1 MKKKEL
7 LYPKNYTNLVIESI
21 KNNEGLSI
29 CTFCEYVVITY
40 CGKIL
45 EQLLKVLGQL
55 ARAHRSVIFIGA

>member
-7 LYPKNYTNLVIESI
+7 LYPKNYTNLVIETI

-40 CGKIL
+40 CKKNTRI
-45 EQLLKVLGQL
+45 
-55 ARAHRSVIFIGA
+55 ST